1 MYRAVVFDM
10 DGVLVD
16 TEKIY
21 RKCWKENGMSIG
33 IPEAQMENVCDRVAG
48 GNKTSNA
55 RVFKEIMGED
65 FDYLAFRQ
73 RTMDLFDEHVE
84 KYGIDI
90 KPHVEDTLRF
100 LKEHGVKMALATST
114 ARTRAQQRLDS
125 VGIAGYFDEGGIR
138 HHEQAADPQAGYFDE
153 KVCGDEIT
161 HGKPEPDI
169 YLKACG
175 KLGVNPDEAVA
186 VEDSVNGII
195 SASRAGLC
203 TVMVVDLIKPNGITR
218 ERAYKTFY
226 DIEDICSLF
235 E

>member
-1 MYRAVVFDM
+1 MKRYA
-10 DGVLVD
+10 
-16 TEKIY
+16 E
-21 RKCWKENGMSIG
+21 
-33 IPEAQMENVCDRVAG
+33 
-48 GNKTSNA
+48 
-55 RVFKEIMGED
+55 
-65 FDYLAFRQ
+65 
-73 RTMDLFDEHVE
+73 
-84 KYGIDI
+84 
-90 KPHVEDTLRF
+90 
-100 LKEHGVKMALATST
+100 
-114 ARTRAQQRLDS
+114 TR
-125 VGIAGYFDEGGIR
+125 
-138 HHEQAADPQAGYFDE
+138 
-153 KVCGDEIT
+153 
-161 HGKPEPDI
+161 KPEPDI

>member
-1 MYRAVVFDM
+1 M
-10 DGVLVD
+10 
-16 TEKIY
+16 
-21 RKCWKENGMSIG
+21 
-33 IPEAQMENVCDRVAG
+33 
-48 GNKTSNA
+48 
-55 RVFKEIMGED
+55 
-65 FDYLAFRQ
+65 
-73 RTMDLFDEHVE
+73 
-84 KYGIDI
+84 
-90 KPHVEDTLRF
+90 
-100 LKEHGVKMALATST
+100 KMALATST

-125 VGIAGYFDEGGIR
+125 VGI
-138 HHEQAADPQAGYFDE
+138 AGYFDE

>member
-84 KYGIDI
+84 N
-90 KPHVEDTLRF
+90 TLRF
-100 LKEHGVKMALATST
+100 LKEHGVKIALATST

-125 VGIAGYFDEGGIR
+125 VGI
-138 HHEQAADPQAGYFDE
+138 AGYFDE

-203 TVMVVDLIKPNGITR
+203 TVMVVDLIKPNDVTR